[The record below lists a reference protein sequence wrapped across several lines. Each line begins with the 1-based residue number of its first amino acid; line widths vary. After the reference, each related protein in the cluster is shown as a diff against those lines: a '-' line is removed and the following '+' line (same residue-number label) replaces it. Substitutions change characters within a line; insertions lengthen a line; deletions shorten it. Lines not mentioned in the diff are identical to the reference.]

1 MKHEYLIT
9 VTENVV
15 ENDHSI
21 GEKAIDIHFS
31 SHDDLLEIIDKLS
44 QKKLFGEND
53 CKMFAVGLKM
63 FASVMLDHRKHP
75 LFADFA
81 PHFGE
86 FMKRLKS

>member
-1 MKHEYLIT
+1 MKREYLIR
-9 VTENVV
+9 VTENAV
-15 ENDHSI
+15 EIDQTV
-21 GEKAIDIHFS
+21 GEKAVDIHFS
-31 SHDDLLEIIDKLS
+31 SHDDLLEIIDKIS

-53 CKMFAVGLKM
+53 CKVFAVGLKM

-86 FMKRLKS
+86 FMKKLKS